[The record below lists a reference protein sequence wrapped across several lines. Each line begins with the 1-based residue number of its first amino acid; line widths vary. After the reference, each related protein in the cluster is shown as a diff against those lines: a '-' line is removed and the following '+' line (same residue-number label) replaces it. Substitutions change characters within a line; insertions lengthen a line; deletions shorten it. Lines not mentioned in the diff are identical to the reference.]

1 MSLVGFTRNLRFMP
15 LDAVPHNAGN
25 DSMIYTAVML
35 ATATSQFWDTVG
47 NFRYCSFRLEEHVYL
62 IT

>member
-1 MSLVGFTRNLRFMP
+1 MP